1 MAPAAIVVF
10 IGGYVES
17 LDVFRHHLRVAG
29 LPRLLRDL
37 PRDPPAR
44 RRRGAQGHVRQHR
57 DRGRGAARVRGHD
70 DPRVQH
76 LEPDRHQA
84 GHGEGGRLRV
94 PALQRG
100 RQLRQLRRPRRAGG
114 QLLLD
119 HLRLLAPAVRALALG
134 LPAARAVRDHRPEG
148 SEHRP
153 DRSCDYRLPAR
164 SDHGGRGDHAQHC
177 GLRRDRLIRADDA
190 RPHRAAPAR
199 ARPRARLPDARRH
212 RHLRR
217 RPRAR
222 DAGRGDDVPRRRA
235 GGDHHAR
242 GGRDRGA
249 LLPPLLAPPPGV
261 LGAGGRVRG
270 DHVRRVG
277 AARRM
282 NPDQLRRAVGDGSID
297 TVLLVFA
304 DMQGRLQGK
313 RLVGQHF
320 VEDVLEHDAEAC
332 NYLLA
337 VDVDMN
343 TVEGYA
349 MASWEQGY
357 GDFVMKPDL
366 STLRPVP
373 WHEGTA
379 MCMAD
384 LVWHDE
390 KPVVASPRQILRR
403 QLDRLAERG
412 WEALAA
418 TELEFIVFRDT
429 YEEAFEK
436 TYRDLVPGNQY
447 NVDYSILGTSRL
459 EPLLGRIRREMA
471 AAGLRVENSKGECN
485 LGQHEINFTYE
496 DALSA
501 ADTHTIYKNGAKE
514 LASQEGYAITF
525 MAKYNEREGNS
536 CHIHLSLRGKDDT
549 PVFAEQPELFDR
561 FLAGQLACLR
571 ELTLL
576 KAPNINSYKRFAEG
590 SFAPTA
596 VAWGRDNRTCSMR
609 VIGEGHA
616 KRVESRLAG
625 GDVNPYLAIA
635 AMIAAGL
642 HGIDNE
648 LELEEPLEGNAYT
661 SGKPH
666 VPATLQSA
674 RDLLA
679 ASTMAREAFGE
690 DVVAHYLNNADVEL
704 RAFEAAVTD
713 WERFRGFERL

>member
-1 MAPAAIVVF
+1 
-10 IGGYVES
+10 
-17 LDVFRHHLRVAG
+17 
-29 LPRLLRDL
+29 
-37 PRDPPAR
+37 
-44 RRRGAQGHVRQHR
+44 
-57 DRGRGAARVRGHD
+57 
-70 DPRVQH
+70 
-76 LEPDRHQA
+76 
-84 GHGEGGRLRV
+84 
-94 PALQRG
+94 
-100 RQLRQLRRPRRAGG
+100 
-114 QLLLD
+114 
-119 HLRLLAPAVRALALG
+119 
-134 LPAARAVRDHRPEG
+134 
-148 SEHRP
+148 
-153 DRSCDYRLPAR
+153 
-164 SDHGGRGDHAQHC
+164 
-177 GLRRDRLIRADDA
+177 
-190 RPHRAAPAR
+190 
-199 ARPRARLPDARRH
+199 
-212 RHLRR
+212 
-217 RPRAR
+217 
-222 DAGRGDDVPRRRA
+222 
-235 GGDHHAR
+235 
-242 GGRDRGA
+242 
-249 LLPPLLAPPPGV
+249 
-261 LGAGGRVRG
+261 
-270 DHVRRVG
+270 
-277 AARRM
+277 M
-282 NPDQLRRAVGDGSID
+282 NPDQLRRAVDDGSID

-313 RLVGQHF
+313 RLVGNHF

-343 TVEGYA
+343 TVDGYE

-373 WHEGTA
+373 WHQGTA

-390 KPVVASPRQILRR
+390 APVVASPRQILRR

-429 YEEAFEK
+429 YEDAWHK
-436 TYRDLVPGNQY
+436 GYKDLDPGNLY

-471 AAGLRVENSKGECN
+471 AAGLTVENSKGECN

-525 MAKYNEREGNS
+525 MAKFNEREGNS
-536 CHIHLSLRGKDDT
+536 CHIHLSLRGKDGT

-561 FLAGQLACLR
+561 FLSGQLACLR
-571 ELTLL
+571 ELTLCM
-576 KAPNINSYKRFAEG
+576 APNINSYKRFAEG

-596 VAWGRDNRTCSMR
+596 VAWGRDNRTCSLR
-609 VIGEGHA
+609 VVGEGPA
-616 KRVESRLAG
+616 KRLESRLAG

-642 HGIDNE
+642 HGVDNE
-648 LELEEPLEGNAYT
+648 LELEDPVEGNAYT
-661 SGKPH
+661 AGKPH
-666 VPATLQSA
+666 VPSTLQSA
-674 RDLLA
+674 RDLFA
-679 ASTMAREAFGE
+679 ESAMAREAFGE